1 MYRKLWCSSCCNR
14 FFCQMRKNFKEN
26 IIEWHLFSCW
36 DPMIIWILKSNTSHS
51 ELGFD
56 VDLTCW
62 ITFFSS
68 YLKLQLPPRWDWGWE
83 KLVPNCNTTHKLPYH
98 GIFHERVYNKYLPKR
113 DDNTWICCG
122 FDTGTAGDSQRS
134 VATRAED
141 VGTRSALI
149 DIWIITTLTRIPHKF
164 LFQLGRFSIDCYRFN

>member
-98 GIFHERVYNKYLPKR
+98 GIFHEQAYISSDSYL
-113 DDNTWICCG
+113 
-122 FDTGTAGDSQRS
+122 DSPGEKTFEHWFVLYFELETDETDLQHS
-134 VATRAED
+134 
-141 VGTRSALI
+141 I
-149 DIWIITTLTRIPHKF
+149 RIPF
-164 LFQLGRFSIDCYRFN
+164 